1 MPLFYGVSNT
11 AFGLQHKNG
20 RYTYV
25 HPWSLIFFI
34 AYLSSYWLF
43 QYYWYYDHYYHLHV
57 DTTSTISKR
66 KTFDKHDLDLHWE
79 RKERENGK
87 KTNKKENTL
96 GKKIV
101 RISKKRKLYIHENG
115 NPNIGRVALER
126 KHTKRCLEHLLLLA
140 DALPLPFFVL
150 VQAILFLVLFFF
162 LPSVTYWELLSLFH
176 YALRDNLPFCICFC
190 TPFPSS

>member
-1 MPLFYGVSNT
+1 MKLN
-11 AFGLQHKNG
+11 
-20 RYTYV
+20 
-25 HPWSLIFFI
+25 FFI
-34 AYLSSYWLF
+34 AYLSSYWSF

-57 DTTSTISKR
+57 DTTSTISAR

-79 RKERENGK
+79 RKVRKRKWK

-126 KHTKRCLEHLLLLA
+126 KQTKRCLEHLLLLA

-150 VQAILFLVLFFF
+150 VQAILFLVLFSL

-176 YALRDNLPFCICFC
+176 YARGDNLPFCILFLFSFSFFIFSFLFFLLFLLYCLHGLK
-190 TPFPSS
+190 TSL